1 MAENNLYIQ
10 FEKPMTWE
18 ECNSEEGQARLRNA
32 TNIHRKLHEAEDQ
45 KQEQAR
51 AQRAENAA
59 RIRAAF
65 QKTVSR
71 GRGNEYER

>member
-1 MAENNLYIQ
+1 MSENAIYIQ

-18 ECNSEEGQARLRNA
+18 EYNSEEGQARLRNA
-32 TNIHRKLHEAEDQ
+32 SAIHHKLHEAEDK

-51 AQRAENAA
+51 AQRAETAA

-71 GRGNEYER
+71 ERGNEYER